1 MNYAVHPGSLIKM
14 LLMSTGKNQ
23 NWLSKEMK
31 VSKVVVSE
39 LIHGKRNITPQMAI
53 AIEKAIGYPAQNLV
67 RLQGD
72 YDLFIERQKN
82 DNQVTESFIS
92 KWSLGE
98 DADQSITYE
107 ETIDNHIN
115 TLVLAAL
122 ERKIKNIKSGLKINN
137 LFFSDLIFNRSEKV
151 GKDITIN
158 NSLGVEYEEISD
170 NGIIVK
176 IRYEAKSDDMSINV
190 VAVINGVFE
199 LTNAKDLQPDVKNYI
214 LKVNTLAILISY
226 LRSQVVLLT
235 SQPGFNPIQ
244 IPIINAES
252 LYKNSQKK

>member
-1 MNYAVHPGSLIKM
+1 M
-14 LLMSTGKNQ
+14 
-23 NWLSKEMK
+23 
-31 VSKVVVSE
+31 
-39 LIHGKRNITPQMAI
+39 
-53 AIEKAIGYPAQNLV
+53 
-67 RLQGD
+67 D
-72 YDLFIERQKN
+72 
-82 DNQVTESFIS
+82 
-92 KWSLGE
+92 
-98 DADQSITYE
+98 
-107 ETIDNHIN
+107 
-115 TLVLAAL
+115 
-122 ERKIKNIKSGLKINN
+122 NIKSGLKINN

-151 GKDITIN
+151 RKDITIN
-158 NSLGVEYEEISD
+158 NSLGVEYEEVND

-176 IRYEAKSDDMSINV
+176 IRYEAKSDDISINV

-214 LKVNTLAILISY
+214 LKVNTLAILIPY